1 MIVDDH
7 MMVRDGL
14 RVFLS
19 SHPDIEI
26 VAEAA
31 DGEQALARCSAD
43 PPDVVLMDIIM
54 PKMDGPTATARI
66 RGAFPKVQV
75 ITLTGFSDEALI
87 QQALQAGAIGYLL
100 KDVYADKLAEAIR
113 EAYHG
118 RSTLAAVAARVLIQA
133 ATKPPAPEPNL
144 TKREREVLALLVAGK
159 TNPEIAAQLTISR
172 GTARLHISN
181 ILAKLGVS
189 NRTEAATLAMQY
201 KLV

>member
-31 DGEQALARCSAD
+31 DGEQALACCSAD
-43 PPDVVLMDIIM
+43 PPDVVLMDIVM

-66 RGAFPKVQV
+66 RLAFPKVQV

-87 QQALQAGAIGYLL
+87 QQALRAGAIGYLL

-118 RSTLAAVAARVLIQA
+118 RSTLTAVAARVLIQA
-133 ATKPPAPEPNL
+133 TTKPPAPGPNL

-172 GTARLHISN
+172 GTVRLHISS

-189 NRTEAATLAMQY
+189 NRTEAATLAIHD